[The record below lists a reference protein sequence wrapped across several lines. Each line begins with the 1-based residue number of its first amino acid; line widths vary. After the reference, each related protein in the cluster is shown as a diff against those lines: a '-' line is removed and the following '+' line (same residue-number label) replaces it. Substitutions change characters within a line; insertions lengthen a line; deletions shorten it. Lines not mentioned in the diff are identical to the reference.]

1 MISVGA
7 GSLPTLGYSR
17 AVRTPPP
24 GRLVSVG
31 THRLHIQSEGEGS
44 PSVVFDAALGASSL
58 SWSLVFPAVA
68 RLTRACAYDRAG
80 FGWSEAGP
88 LPRTAGRIADELH
101 TLVSA
106 AGVAP
111 PFVLVGHSFGG
122 LVARMFAARHRDVVA
137 GLVLIEPAYPADWI
151 NPSEHSRALIQRGV
165 TLCRYGNT
173 AARFGLARVAAM
185 LVRAGALGPARAL
198 ARAVSR
204 GALRPQDEGVLAPI
218 WKLPP
223 IARRVLGEMW
233 SESRFFEA
241 LGSQIET
248 ICESATDLA
257 AVAENENRELPM
269 IVMTAASATEHR
281 MRSDA
286 SFAQLFSRGRQ
297 IIVPDSGHWIP
308 LDAPQAVID
317 AIEEI
322 VGGVRL

>member
-1 MISVGA
+1 M
-7 GSLPTLGYSR
+7 
-17 AVRTPPP
+17 RTPPP

-31 THRLHIQSEGEGS
+31 THRLHIHCEGDGS
-44 PSVVFDAALGASSL
+44 PSVVFDAALGGSSL
-58 SWSLVFPAVA
+58 SWSLVLPSVA
-68 RLTRACAYDRAG
+68 RVTRACAYDRAG

-101 TLVSA
+101 TLLRA

-111 PFVLVGHSFGG
+111 PYIFVGHSFGG
-122 LVARMFAARHRDVVA
+122 LVARIFAARHRELVD

-165 TLCRYGNT
+165 TLCRYGTT
-173 AARFGLARVAAM
+173 AARLGFARMVAM
-185 LVRAGALGPARAL
+185 LVHAGALGPARAL
-198 ARAVSR
+198 ARAVGR

-223 IARRVLGEMW
+223 IARRVLGQMW
-233 SESRFFEA
+233 SEPRFFEA
-241 LGSQIET
+241 LGSQIGT
-248 ICESATDLA
+248 ICESATEVA
-257 AVAENENRELPM
+257 VVAEEENRDLPM

-286 SFAQLFSRGRQ
+286 SFAQLFPRGRQ

-317 AIEEI
+317 AITEM
-322 VGGVRL
+322 VRGGRL